1 MKIFFLILILLVIP
15 GCDRPDEMDEH
26 SAHHPANAD
35 APQTPPSAQSNTLK
49 ITYSKADSFKPTE
62 NPKTMSSDAKS
73 GGAGARGEHEGHEM
87 KEKSAP
93 APEKKPDHS
102 EHQKK

>member
-1 MKIFFLILILLVIP
+1 MKFCAMILLLLTIS
-15 GCDRPDEMDEH
+15 GCNRPDEMDEH
-26 SAHHPANAD
+26 SANHPGNAD
-35 APQTPPSAQSNTLK
+35 APQTPPSAQSDTLK

-62 NPKTMSSDAKS
+62 NPKTASPDAKP
-73 GGAGARGEHEGHEM
+73 GGAGTVGEHEGHEA
-87 KEKSAP
+87 KEKSVP